1 MNAEFNQT
9 LRGRWTAT
17 RPLGLGVPKIKIR
30 HHKKCLVQPD
40 SLEAG
45 AGIPAPLT
53 AQGEP
58 HVFFFL
64 SLFLSF
70 ISFFLSFFYLA
81 PVLATDWPRY
91 WLSMLL
97 CWPRYWLWG
106 PGTGFLCFS
115 AGPGTGSEAPVLAL
129 AAATWLVDCNIPLQ
143 TILCDKIFVLNL
155 DQRCISCVDPWKS
168 MVLV

>member
-70 ISFFLSFFYLA
+70 ISFFLLSCPGAGHRLA
-81 PVLATDWPRY
+81 PVLAFYASLLAPVLAVRPRY
-91 WLSMLL
+91 WLSMFL

-106 PGTGFLCFS
+106 PGTG
-115 AGPGTGSEAPVLAL
+115 PGGGHLVGWLQYSLA
-129 AAATWLVDCNIPLQ
+129 DNI
-143 TILCDKIFVLNL
+143 V
-155 DQRCISCVDPWKS
+155 W
-168 MVLV
+168 

>member
-64 SLFLSF
+64 SFL
-70 ISFFLSFFYLA
+70 SFFLSFIL
-81 PVLATDWPRY
+81 PR
-91 WLSMLL
+91 
-97 CWPRYWLWG
+97 CWPQIG
-106 PGTGFLCFS
+106 PGTGFLCFF
-115 AGPGTGSEAPVLAL
+115 AGPGTGCEAPVLAFYVSLL
-129 AAATWLVDCNIPLQ
+129 APVLALRPRYWPWRRPPGWLIAIFPCRQYCVIKYLCL
-143 TILCDKIFVLNL
+143 ILTKDAF
-155 DQRCISCVDPWKS
+155 
-168 MVLV
+168 LVWIHGNQWFWFKCSH